1 VRLLLDTNTIVSGLL
16 WKSPPHAVLMAA
28 RERND
33 ISLYS
38 SPRLLAELA
47 NVLARKKLSTAVV
60 ASTRSPEVLL
70 QRYLQVAR
78 VVVPAVIAPVIR
90 TDPDDD
96 HVLACALAAKADLIV
111 SGDSHLLNLKTY
123 QGIPVVNAAEALTRL
138 PQR

>member
-1 VRLLLDTNTIVSGLL
+1 MRLVLDTNTIVSGLL
-16 WKSPPHAVLMAA
+16 WKGPPHAVLMAA

-33 ISLYS
+33 ILLYS

-60 ASTRSPEVLL
+60 ASRRSPEVLL

-123 QGIPVVNAAEALTRL
+123 QGIPIVNAAEALARL

>member
-1 VRLLLDTNTIVSGLL
+1 VRLVLDTNTIVSGLL
-16 WKSPPHAVLMAA
+16 WKGPPHAVLMAA

-33 ISLYS
+33 ILLYS

-60 ASTRSPEVLL
+60 ASRRSPEVLL

-123 QGIPVVNAAEALTRL
+123 QGIPIVNAAEALARL

>member
-1 VRLLLDTNTIVSGLL
+1 MRLVLDTNTIVSGLL
-16 WKSPPHAVLMAA
+16 WKGPPHAVLMAA

-33 ISLYS
+33 ILLYS

-47 NVLARKKLSTAVV
+47 NVLARKKLATAVV
-60 ASTRSPEVLL
+60 ASRRSPEVLL

-90 TDPDDD
+90 ADPEDD

-123 QGIPVVNAAEALTRL
+123 QGIPIVNAAEALARL

>member
-1 VRLLLDTNTIVSGLL
+1 MRLVLDTNTIVSGLL
-16 WKSPPHAVLMAA
+16 WKGPPHAVLMAA

>member
-1 VRLLLDTNTIVSGLL
+1 MRLVLDTNTIASGLL
-16 WKSPPHAVLMAA
+16 WKGPPHAVLMAA

-47 NVLARKKLSTAVV
+47 NVLARKELSTAVV
-60 ASTRSPEVLL
+60 ASRRSPEVLL

>member
-1 VRLLLDTNTIVSGLL
+1 VRLVLDTNTIVSGLL
-16 WKSPPHAVLMAA
+16 WKGPPHAVLMAA